1 MDGSAEER
9 EAEEEEEEEEGEAGG
24 GHFLND
30 QTNKTLRLV

>member
-9 EAEEEEEEEEGEAGG
+9 EAEEEEEGEAGG

>member
-9 EAEEEEEEEEGEAGG
+9 EAEEEEEEEGEAGG